1 MKRIVDT
8 STPPYGGMAIYKDR
22 ETGISLN
29 HPNISVLIERA
40 TQLRVQNNLPI
51 PVNWE
56 EHVEDNICL
65 NTPGAVCE
73 DGDGAIRK
81 AAKMAVRFTKAMVA
95 WGTAGFPLV
104 SDEVLSERR
113 LTCEGG
119 VSSDGIQVLR
129 CDRWQ
134 ARPSNGFGFGRCGAC
149 GCVGFLKSAL
159 STEKC
164 PLNKWRQ

>member
-29 HPNISVLIERA
+29 HPNISVLIDRA

-81 AAKMAVRFTKAMVA
+81 SAKMAVRFTKAMVA

-104 SDEVLSERR
+104 SEEVLDERR
-113 LTCEGG
+113 NTCQGNDELN
-119 VSSDGIQVLR
+119 IPR
-129 CDRWQ
+129 CEYYRD
-134 ARPSNGFGFGRCGAC
+134 AKLFFGFGRCGAC
-149 GCVGFLKSAL
+149 GCSSAL
-159 STEKC
+159 KTPLATEKC
-164 PLNKWRQ
+164 IKKKWRQ